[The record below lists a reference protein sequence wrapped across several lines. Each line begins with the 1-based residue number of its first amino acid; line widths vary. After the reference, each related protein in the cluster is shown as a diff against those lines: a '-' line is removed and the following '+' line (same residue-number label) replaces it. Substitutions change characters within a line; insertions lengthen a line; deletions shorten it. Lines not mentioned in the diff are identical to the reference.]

1 MSQDRTSCISMPFL
15 VDASLPCSE
24 KQLTEED
31 GSPAPQ
37 MFLPSS
43 SLSSCFFLLSQ
54 PGPFLCSSWP
64 LLLVLPAVDVENR
77 WFPPLSTWKLL
88 SCPICPTLPQSKQP
102 KSLPFLFLECVFRSH
117 FLDIFNFTPPSPSDR
132 WLSWSTVPD
141 TGHEIALPAEW
152 LFHVFVVY
160 TSQSG
165 LSPFHNRLTFF
176 TPAQLVIQHS
186 SKILSGRNQKFL
198 IPYLMN
204 FFFLPT
210 TFHVA
215 LWNFILFLGQVFN
228 LAGSLLILTLSP
240 IVLAVS
246 QTCFIFKLTKPP
258 MIQVLKESIGWNCA
272 DNRHL
277 CTIYKGRFLK
287 SWHFITIP

>member
-117 FLDIFNFTPPSPSDR
+117 FLDIFNLLYST
-132 WLSWSTVPD
+132 LYKWSM
-141 TGHEIALPAEW
+141 A
-152 LFHVFVVY
+152 
-160 TSQSG
+160 
-165 LSPFHNRLTFF
+165 
-176 TPAQLVIQHS
+176 
-186 SKILSGRNQKFL
+186 
-198 IPYLMN
+198 
-204 FFFLPT
+204 
-210 TFHVA
+210 
-215 LWNFILFLGQVFN
+215 
-228 LAGSLLILTLSP
+228 
-240 IVLAVS
+240 
-246 QTCFIFKLTKPP
+246 
-258 MIQVLKESIGWNCA
+258 
-272 DNRHL
+272 
-277 CTIYKGRFLK
+277 FLK
-287 SWHFITIP
+287 HSAWYGTWNSFTSRMIISCLCCLHISEWTFSFS